1 MAIIDKDILNSYLLN
16 FPVLSNVVG
25 WRTFGGCKNP
35 SSVALRSTS
44 SSGTVRKDILSKSL
58 PGSRFIS
65 RLHGNTLIT
74 PSDERHVSP
83 DGIVDAEREFEP
95 SSKKLRRTVQVQ
107 PVNSTGDA
115 TCKPGREA
123 EESSGPRSDPGV
135 PIRYGVAAILTS
147 VEAIAVQS

>member
-1 MAIIDKDILNSYLLN
+1 MAIIDKDIFNSHLLN

-35 SSVALRSTS
+35 NSVTLLSIS

-58 PGSRFIS
+58 PCSGSIS
-65 RLHGNTLIT
+65 RPHKNTLIT
-74 PSDERHVSP
+74 PSDEGNVSP
-83 DGIVDAEREFEP
+83 DGIVDVEREFEP

-115 TCKPGREA
+115 ACKPGREA
-123 EESSGPRSDPGV
+123 KEGSGPRSDPGV
-135 PIRYGVAAILTS
+135 LIRYGVAAILIS
-147 VEAIAVQS
+147 IEAVAV

>member
-16 FPVLSNVVG
+16 FPVLSDVVG

-35 SSVALRSTS
+35 SSVALLSIS

-58 PGSRFIS
+58 PCSGSIS
-65 RLHGNTLIT
+65 RPNENTLVT
-74 PSDERHVSP
+74 SSDERHVSP
-83 DGIVDAEREFEP
+83 DGIVDVEREFEP

-115 TCKPGREA
+115 TCKPCREA

-135 PIRYGVAAILTS
+135 LIRYGVAAILIS
-147 VEAIAVQS
+147 IEAVAV